1 MKVPYPPTT
10 MLIVA
15 AIYLSVILLAAYLA
29 SHMHSACCTTIT
41 LERARVWRLCASRRE
56 RR

>member
-15 AIYLSVILLAAYLA
+15 AIYLSVVLLAAFIA
-29 SHMHSACCTTIT
+29 NHMHGEQLGGRQPSITIT
-41 LERARVWRLCASRRE
+41 H
-56 RR
+56 

>member
-10 MLIVA
+10 MLIVV

-41 LERARVWRLCASRRE
+41 H
-56 RR
+56 